1 MPDFRFVKFDDM
13 VCRQT
18 AFGNHP
24 LGAQGSLAYGGRFNP
39 PALFQL
45 LYTSLS
51 PKGVKAEFIKFSKS
65 RGQRPEELLPREAH
79 QLFVTLHKVIDLTD
93 SHNRKLLN
101 CSARDLVGDDW
112 KLTQKIGMRF
122 NGVCDAII
130 SFSAAAPK
138 EKNLILYESGI
149 RHVVILAS
157 SVIVEMSEWDKI
169 ITEY

>member
-1 MPDFRFVKFDDM
+1 MPDFRFSKFEDM
-13 VCRQT
+13 VWRQT
-18 AFGNHP
+18 AFGVHP
-24 LGAQGSLAYGGRFNP
+24 LDAQGSLTYGGRFNP
-39 PALFQL
+39 PALFPL

-65 RGQRPEELLPREAH
+65 RGHRSEELLPREAH
-79 QLFVTLHKVIDLTD
+79 QLFVALHKVIDLTD

-101 CSARDLVGDDW
+101 CSARDLTGKDW
-112 KLTQKIGMRF
+112 NLTQNIGMQL

-130 SFSAAAPK
+130 SFSAATPK

-157 SVIVEMSEWDKI
+157 SVITEMSEWDKI
-169 ITEY
+169 TTEY